1 MWLYA
6 WLFHTMRGYTL
17 NAWLYAFICTLAFHF
32 PIYGYIRGYASRC
45 VVIRIFFALK
55 ASVYTVFRTPA
66 LTLHHVVTRMIAW
79 LYIKL
84 MVMHIYLYSNIP
96 LYHMRLYTW
105 HHGVPVYP

>member
-1 MWLYA
+1 MVIYVVM
-6 WLFHTMRGYTL
+6 HHG
-17 NAWLYAFICTLAFHF
+17 AWLYV
-32 PIYGYIRGYASRC
+32 Y
-45 VVIRIFFALK
+45 FFALK

-105 HHGVPVYP
+105 HHGVRLYP